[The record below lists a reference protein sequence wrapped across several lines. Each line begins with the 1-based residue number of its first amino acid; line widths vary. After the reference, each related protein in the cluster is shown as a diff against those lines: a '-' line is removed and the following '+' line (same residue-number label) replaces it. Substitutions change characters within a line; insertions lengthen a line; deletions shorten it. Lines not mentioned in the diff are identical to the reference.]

1 MLKRVSVAWVSAAVF
16 TCAAVATVQSQNRS
30 EPMVK
35 GDNFHFISQ
44 QNKASIVMLSEVGV
58 VPKPLAARIAKG
70 ISDVIAAEARP
81 GAARSGDY
89 LQFEDLLVKAS
100 GPDSSRLHS
109 GRSRQDLG
117 STTDRMFQRE
127 ALLSVFEAKTK
138 ARQALLALA
147 NQHVDT
153 VIPAYTH
160 GVQAQPTSLAHY
172 LGAFSAALDRD
183 AERLMAAFN
192 RINRSPLGAAALAT
206 SGFPIERN
214 RLAELLGFD
223 GLVENAYDANHVSPA
238 DIKTEFASALATSAI
253 HIGQFVEDLHI
264 QYHDPQPWF
273 QLREGPLTGI
283 SSIMPQKRNP
293 RPLDVVRLLA
303 TAVVGSAHTVTL
315 NAHNTNSG
323 MNDYRPGT
331 QAQDAAN
338 KAQAMYIAYAV
349 VMNNLIVDRERAL
362 QEVEIDYSTMTEV
375 ADVLLRHADVPF
387 RTGHHY
393 ASDLT
398 TFGRANGKRPKDLT
412 NDELLHIY
420 KESIGEELP
429 VDIELIRQ
437 AMDPAAMV
445 RERKGL
451 GGPQEAEVLRMLSR
465 HNDSLTS
472 ERAWLDSSRSH
483 LQNST
488 AALEQAFAE
497 LEQ

>member
-1 MLKRVSVAWVSAAVF
+1 
-16 TCAAVATVQSQNRS
+16 
-30 EPMVK
+30 
-35 GDNFHFISQ
+35 
-44 QNKASIVMLSEVGV
+44 
-58 VPKPLAARIAKG
+58 
-70 ISDVIAAEARP
+70 
-81 GAARSGDY
+81 
-89 LQFEDLLVKAS
+89 
-100 GPDSSRLHS
+100 
-109 GRSRQDLG
+109 
-117 STTDRMFQRE
+117 
-127 ALLSVFEAKTK
+127 
-138 ARQALLALA
+138 
-147 NQHVDT
+147 
-153 VIPAYTH
+153 
-160 GVQAQPTSLAHY
+160 
-172 LGAFSAALDRD
+172 
-183 AERLMAAFN
+183 
-192 RINRSPLGAAALAT
+192 
-206 SGFPIERN
+206 
-214 RLAELLGFD
+214 
-223 GLVENAYDANHVSPA
+223 
-238 DIKTEFASALATSAI
+238 
-253 HIGQFVEDLHI
+253 
-264 QYHDPQPWF
+264 
-273 QLREGPLTGI
+273 
-283 SSIMPQKRNP
+283 
-293 RPLDVVRLLA
+293 
-303 TAVVGSAHTVTL
+303 
-315 NAHNTNSG
+315 
-323 MNDYRPGT
+323 
-331 QAQDAAN
+331 
-338 KAQAMYIAYAV
+338 MYIAYAV